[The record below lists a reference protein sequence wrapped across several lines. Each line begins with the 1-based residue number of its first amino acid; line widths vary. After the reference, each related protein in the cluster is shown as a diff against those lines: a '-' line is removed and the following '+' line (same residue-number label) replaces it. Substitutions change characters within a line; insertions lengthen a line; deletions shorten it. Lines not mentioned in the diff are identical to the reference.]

1 MLFIKRIMYICISC
15 FIFLFMATIW
25 DYSVLLFVLGLLF
38 ILSYVKM
45 DFHEFNNFSFVLAT
59 IGIASVVL
67 IGTLILNAIL
77 QWIEFVM
84 ISKILIILLEMLAV
98 GIVLFI
104 CDMGLKRYL
113 SFLKVKM

>member
-38 ILSYVKM
+38 ILSYAKM

-59 IGIASVVL
+59 VGIASVVL
-67 IGTLILNAIL
+67 IGTLILNSIL

-84 ISKILIILLEMLAV
+84 ISKILIILLEMLVV

-104 CDMGLKRYL
+104 CDMGLKRYV
-113 SFLKVKM
+113 SF